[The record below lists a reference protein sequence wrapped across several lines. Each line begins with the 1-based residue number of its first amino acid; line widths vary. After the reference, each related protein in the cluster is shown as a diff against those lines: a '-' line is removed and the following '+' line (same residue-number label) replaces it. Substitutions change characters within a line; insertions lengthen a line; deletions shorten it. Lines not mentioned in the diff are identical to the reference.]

1 MNSVFFFMTLV
12 SVSLSLKKE
21 KMLKEA
27 PECMPG
33 PPCLTISLGRL
44 NSERSPLIWPRA
56 ILSSGLSPSRI
67 PVKKLERNTSTL
79 CRQHHS
85 QPTKHTHLLTE
96 IQAQRVEDPGHAAE
110 SPVVSVSFSF
120 CLSFCKSGPL
130 LPVSDQDP
138 LPSVIRRLSSLAIR
152 EMGVKN
158 SLSSLALKTVIKLQ
172 IL

>member
-1 MNSVFFFMTLV
+1 MTLV
-12 SVSLSLKKE
+12 LVSLSLKKK

-96 IQAQRVEDPGHAAE
+96 IQAQRVEDQGMHLSLLSSLFPSH
-110 SPVVSVSFSF
+110 SVFPSAR
-120 CLSFCKSGPL
+120 SGL
-130 LPVSDQDP
+130 LLLLVSDQDT
-138 LPSVIRRLSSLAIR
+138 LPSSHPGDSLHWLSGGNGSQ
-152 EMGVKN
+152 EQPFKSG
-158 SLSSLALKTVIKLQ
+158 S
-172 IL
+172 